1 MAESVFVNKI
11 GVAATAEAM
20 PCRATRRDTFVDRV
34 FRFSDMPSVSHWKE
48 IPEKLSRVG
57 NFTAKSVLRR
67 YDT

>member
-1 MAESVFVNKI
+1 
-11 GVAATAEAM
+11 M
-20 PCRATRRDTFVDRV
+20 PCRATRRDIFVDHI
-34 FRFSDMPSVSHWKE
+34 FRFSDIPSVSHWKE